1 MKISTKGRY
10 ALRVMIDLALHDT
23 GEYIALKDISERQG
37 ITVKYLEQIVTV
49 LNKAGYLRSM
59 RGNNG
64 GHRLARKPYEYRI
77 GDILRTMEGDLTP
90 VECLSEGS
98 DTVNCPN
105 AEDCLT
111 LSFWRGL
118 DKVVND
124 YVDSV
129 TLQDLVDQGKALREY
144 DYSI

>member
-1 MKISTKGRY
+1 
-10 ALRVMIDLALHDT
+10 
-23 GEYIALKDISERQG
+23 
-37 ITVKYLEQIVTV
+37 
-49 LNKAGYLRSM
+49 
-59 RGNNG
+59 
-64 GHRLARKPYEYRI
+64 
-77 GDILRTMEGDLTP
+77 MEGDLTP

-105 AEDCLT
+105 AEDCPT